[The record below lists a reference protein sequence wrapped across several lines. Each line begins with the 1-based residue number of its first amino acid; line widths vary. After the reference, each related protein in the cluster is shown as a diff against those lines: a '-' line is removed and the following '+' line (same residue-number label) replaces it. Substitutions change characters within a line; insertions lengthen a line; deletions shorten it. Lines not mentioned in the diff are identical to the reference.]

1 MIILPARY
9 TKSMEEVMQRAAD
22 HLTANDPVL
31 ALVIERAGLCAIR
44 PRKDY
49 YQKVVESIIGQQL
62 SVKAAA
68 SIRRRFIELFGGKFP
83 SPDQI
88 LVAEHSDLRGVGL
101 SNAKVTYVKD
111 LAQHVIDGRL
121 EFEKFNDMSNDE
133 IIAELT
139 AVKGVGEWTAH
150 MFLMF
155 AMVRLNI
162 LPTGDLGIRT
172 GMRDLYGLATLPS
185 PEQMHEIARKNNW
198 HPYESIASWYIWHA
212 KDNAPS

>member
-1 MIILPARY
+1 
-9 TKSMEEVMQRAAD
+9 MQKAAD
-22 HLTANDPVL
+22 HLSANDPVL
-31 ALVIERAGLCAIR
+31 ALVIERAGLCTMR

-68 SIRRRFIELFGGKFP
+68 TIRGRFVDIFGGKFP

-88 LVAEHSDLRGVGL
+88 IVTDHSVLRGAGL

-121 EFEKFNDMSNDE
+121 EFEKFDNLSNDD
-133 IIAELT
+133 IAAELT

-162 LPTGDLGIRT
+162 LPTGDLGIRSS
-172 GMRDLYGLATLPS
+172 MRDLYGFSSLPT
-185 PEQMHEIARKNNW
+185 PDEIKEIAQKNHW
-198 HPYESIASWYIWHA
+198 SPYESIASWYIWHA
-212 KDNAPS
+212 RDNA

>member
-1 MIILPARY
+1 
-9 TKSMEEVMQRAAD
+9 MEEVMQKAAD
-22 HLTANDPVL
+22 HLARNDPVL
-31 ALVIERAGLCAIR
+31 ALVIERAGLCTIR

-62 SVKAAA
+62 SVKAA
-68 SIRRRFIELFGGKFP
+68 STIRGRFIDLFDGTFP

-88 LVAEHSDLRGVGL
+88 LVTDHGDLRAVGL
-101 SNAKVTYVKD
+101 SNAKANYVKD
-111 LAQHVIDGRL
+111 LAQHVVDGRL
-121 EFEKFNDMSNDE
+121 EFEKFDNLSNEE
-133 IIAELT
+133 ITAELT

-162 LPTGDLGIRT
+162 LPTGDLGIRS
-172 GMRDLYGLATLPS
+172 GMQQLYGLSNLPT
-185 PEQMHEIARKNNW
+185 PDEMRDIAIKNNW

-212 KDNAPS
+212 KDNAPV

>member
-1 MIILPARY
+1 
-9 TKSMEEVMQRAAD
+9 MEEVMQKAAD
-22 HLTANDPVL
+22 HLAANDPVL
-31 ALVIERAGLCAIR
+31 ALVIERAGLCTIR

-62 SVKAAA
+62 SVKAA
-68 SIRRRFIELFGGKFP
+68 STIRGRFIDLFEGKFP

-88 LVAEHSDLRGVGL
+88 VIAEHTDLRAAGL
-101 SNAKVTYVKD
+101 SNAKVAYVKD
-111 LAQHVIDGRL
+111 LAQHVVDGRL
-121 EFEKFNDMSNDE
+121 EFEKFNDLSNDE

-162 LPTGDLGIRT
+162 LPTGDLGIRV
-172 GMRDLYGLATLPS
+172 GMRDLYGLANLPS
-185 PEQMHEIARKNNW
+185 PDEMKEVAVKNNW

-212 KDNAPS
+212 KDNA